1 MENLISVVVPVYN
14 AQLYLP
20 ECLDSIINQSYKHL
34 EIILVNDGSTD
45 DSLDICNQYAQK
57 DKRVTVINQQN
68 KGVVLARKQGIKNA
82 HGEYLSF
89 IDADD
94 YIAQEYFETML
105 NNIGISDVVTSS
117 LIINNRVWEDA
128 IAEGVYD
135 LSKTTEVIKNMIYKE
150 GTSHNGLV
158 THITTKL
165 FKTDIAKRVID
176 TVDECVYYG
185 EDAEFIYKYILNCK
199 IVTITKYKGYFYREN
214 NMSITHVIHDDF
226 LISVNKL
233 YLSLKKNFEKS
244 QYREM
249 LIPQLE
255 KWINMHIKI
264 APQKMGIG
272 INSINFII
280 PCKALI
286 CNKNIVVYGAGN
298 VGKDYIRQIQKEKLC
313 NNYVWVDKGYALKE
327 KWLGVNVQSPKEM
340 LNFQLDYVI
349 IAVNDEKLMNEI
361 KEELVELGIDN
372 EKIIVMKPLS
382 LDEFYS

>member
-165 FKTDIAKRVID
+165 FKTDIAIRTGSFATCMHVFVIQPFTFSPERVD
-176 TVDECVYYG
+176 
-185 EDAEFIYKYILNCK
+185 N
-199 IVTITKYKGYFYREN
+199 
-214 NMSITHVIHDDF
+214 
-226 LISVNKL
+226 
-233 YLSLKKNFEKS
+233 
-244 QYREM
+244 
-249 LIPQLE
+249 
-255 KWINMHIKI
+255 INT
-264 APQKMGIG
+264 P
-272 INSINFII
+272 
-280 PCKALI
+280 
-286 CNKNIVVYGAGN
+286 
-298 VGKDYIRQIQKEKLC
+298 
-313 NNYVWVDKGYALKE
+313 
-327 KWLGVNVQSPKEM
+327 
-340 LNFQLDYVI
+340 
-349 IAVNDEKLMNEI
+349 
-361 KEELVELGIDN
+361 
-372 EKIIVMKPLS
+372 
-382 LDEFYS
+382 

>member
-135 LSKTTEVIKNMIYKE
+135 LSKTTEVIKNISQSL
-150 GTSHNGLV
+150 T
-158 THITTKL
+158 
-165 FKTDIAKRVID
+165 FK
-176 TVDECVYYG
+176 
-185 EDAEFIYKYILNCK
+185 
-199 IVTITKYKGYFYREN
+199 
-214 NMSITHVIHDDF
+214 
-226 LISVNKL
+226 
-233 YLSLKKNFEKS
+233 
-244 QYREM
+244 
-249 LIPQLE
+249 
-255 KWINMHIKI
+255 
-264 APQKMGIG
+264 
-272 INSINFII
+272 
-280 PCKALI
+280 
-286 CNKNIVVYGAGN
+286 
-298 VGKDYIRQIQKEKLC
+298 
-313 NNYVWVDKGYALKE
+313 
-327 KWLGVNVQSPKEM
+327 
-340 LNFQLDYVI
+340 
-349 IAVNDEKLMNEI
+349 
-361 KEELVELGIDN
+361 
-372 EKIIVMKPLS
+372 
-382 LDEFYS
+382 